1 MKTKRKF
8 VNVIPKNNKAKEFF
22 TNYMNSLHGMI
33 VEQETSNQYF
43 VVSINRKYCFWL
55 NKDNDLNWEIVK

>member
-8 VNVIPKNNKAKEFF
+8 VNVIPKNNNAKEFF
-22 TNYMNSLHGMI
+22 VNHMNSLHGMI
-33 VEQETSNQYF
+33 VEQETNNQYF

-55 NKDNDLNWEIVK
+55 NKDNDSNWEIVK